1 MLFADVI
8 QKKRDGGELT
18 AAEIDEGNAA
28 FETEDYQTGFRA
40 FLDKTKPKFEGR

>member
-1 MLFADVI
+1 MH
-8 QKKRDGGELT
+8 KKFVHRLMDPTPLT